1 MPIPSKESGEKK
13 SKFMARCVADPVMRK
28 EFSDIKQRIA
38 VCLSKYSNKKKEK
51 MWPLKPRA
59 ICQLFFSLFLGG
71 QRPNCP
77 F

>member
-51 MWPLKPRA
+51 SKQ
-59 ICQLFFSLFLGG
+59 IFT
-71 QRPNCP
+71 
-77 F
+77 